1 MNQRWRN
8 AAGIAVLI
16 GMAAIG
22 VLLAPPYI
30 QNWKL
35 QSFINQMALDPASA
49 QKNPDIV
56 RANIV
61 DKAVSLGLPVHTDD
75 VRVTKSGDALK
86 IDVLYIVRIDLPIYT
101 VDLHFRPAA

>member
-8 AAGIAVLI
+8 AAGIAVLVI
-16 GMAAIG
+16 MAAIA
-22 VLLAPPYI
+22 VLLVPPYI

-35 QSFINQMALDPASA
+35 QSFINQMALDPATA
-49 QKNPDIV
+49 QKSPDIV

-61 DKAVSLGLPVHTDD
+61 DRAASLGLPVHTDD

-101 VDLHFRPAA
+101 VDLHFRPAG